1 MKKVTG
7 TIFLHFCVLSHHS
20 FSCSFSAAW
29 PQFLCVCVCVCV
41 SPPRLYVSLSAR
53 EMDARVPL
61 SVLRRRVSPLLGLS
75 APAYCDIVPLFSQS
89 IVFNR
94 TMAQQPNWKGL
105 QPTFHQIH
113 NRVGCRVHR
122 AAEATQA
129 STRFLFLPTFTLAS
143 FFHAAWLQQE
153 DFAGNK

>member
-7 TIFLHFCVLSHHS
+7 TIFLHFPILSHLS
-20 FSCSFSAAW
+20 FSCSLSAAW
-29 PQFLCVCVCVCV
+29 PQHLCVCVCV

-61 SVLRRRVSPLLGLS
+61 SVLRHRVSPLLGLS

-94 TMAQQPNWKGL
+94 TVAQRPN
-105 QPTFHQIH
+105 
-113 NRVGCRVHR
+113 
-122 AAEATQA
+122 
-129 STRFLFLPTFTLAS
+129 
-143 FFHAAWLQQE
+143 
-153 DFAGNK
+153 